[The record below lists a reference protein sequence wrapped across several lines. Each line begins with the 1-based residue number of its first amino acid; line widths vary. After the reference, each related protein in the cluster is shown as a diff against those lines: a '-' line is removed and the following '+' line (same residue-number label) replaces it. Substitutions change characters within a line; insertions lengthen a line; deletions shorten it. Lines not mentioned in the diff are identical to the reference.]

1 MLALVRG
8 QAVSTLGYY
17 LLFFALDLLLSAVA
31 ILLEGEDLG
40 LLVGLLIQRI
50 AYRQLLWIALMRSLW
65 NALAGFAVGWGK
77 LARTGTVQ
85 VDPRLP

>member
-1 MLALVRG
+1 LAG
-8 QAVSTLGYY
+8 
-17 LLFFALDLLLSAVA
+17 LF
-31 ILLEGEDLG
+31 
-40 LLVGLLIQRI
+40 IQRI
-50 AYRQLLWIALMRSLW
+50 AYRQLLWLALMRSLW